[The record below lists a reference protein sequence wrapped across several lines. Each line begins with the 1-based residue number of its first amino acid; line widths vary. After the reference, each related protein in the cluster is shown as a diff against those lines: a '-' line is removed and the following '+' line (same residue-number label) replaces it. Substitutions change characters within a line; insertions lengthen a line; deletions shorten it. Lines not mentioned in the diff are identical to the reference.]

1 MSSFVAQRDSE
12 DDDVCCYF
20 CIPMK
25 VGIKV
30 LSGFNVFLSLIALFF
45 QLPAFNTLINEEE
58 KAT

>member
-25 VGIKV
+25 IGIKV
-30 LSGFNVFLSLIALFF
+30 LAGFNIFLSLVALFI
-45 QLPAFNTLINEEE
+45 QLPGFNKLINEED
-58 KAT
+58 KA

>member
-25 VGIKV
+25 IGIKV
-30 LSGFNVFLSLIALFF
+30 LSGFNVFLSLLALFWQIPDF
-45 QLPAFNTLINEEE
+45 KTLINEEE
-58 KAT
+58 KA

>member
-25 VGIKV
+25 IGIKV
-30 LSGFNVFLSLIALFF
+30 LAGLNVFLSLLALFF
-45 QLPAFNTLINEEE
+45 QIPDFKTLINEEE
-58 KAT
+58 KA